1 MKTTIASVTC
11 GGLLL
16 LVIPLLFLS
25 CQNINPFNDI
35 RFPNNTS
42 NYHTPILIEFV
53 DEEQP
58 NIVFPKNLTISISGP
73 DRNLVLSDLESKN
86 HKTVGNLLSLVLSP
100 NAKPSVQHPISFTI
114 TAKGKHYEQVSK
126 NITISTLSNQSYT
139 IPMNYNRLF

>member
-1 MKTTIASVTC
+1 MRTAIASITC

-16 LVIPLLFLS
+16 FVIPLLFVS

-42 NYHTPILIEFV
+42 NYHPPILIEFV
-53 DEEQP
+53 DADQP
-58 NIVFPKNLTISISGP
+58 NVVFPKNLTIAISGA
-73 DRNLVLSDLESKN
+73 DKNLVLSDLESKN
-86 HKTVGNLLSLVLSP
+86 HKIVGNLLSLVLSP

-114 TAKGKHYEQVSK
+114 TAKGQHYEVVCK

-139 IPMNYNRLF
+139 IPMNYE

>member
-1 MKTTIASVTC
+1 MKTTIASITC

-16 LVIPLLFLS
+16 LVIPLLFLR
-25 CQNINPFNDI
+25 CQNINPFNDT
-35 RFPNNTS
+35 RFPNNMS
-42 NYHTPILIEFV
+42 NSHPPILIEFV
-53 DEEQP
+53 DEDQP
-58 NIVFPKNLTISISGP
+58 NIMFPKNLTISISGP

-86 HKTVGNLLSLVLSP
+86 HKIVGNLLSLVLSP

-139 IPMNYNRLF
+139 IPMNYE

>member
-1 MKTTIASVTC
+1 MKKTIASVTC

-35 RFPNNTS
+35 RFPNNMS
-42 NYHTPILIEFV
+42 NSHPPILIEFV
-53 DEEQP
+53 DEDQP
-58 NIVFPKNLTISISGP
+58 NIMFPKNLTISISGP

-86 HKTVGNLLSLVLSP
+86 HKIVGNLLSLVLSP

-139 IPMNYNRLF
+139 ILMNYE

>member
-1 MKTTIASVTC
+1 MKKTIASVTC

-16 LVIPLLFLS
+16 FVIPLLFLS

-35 RFPNNTS
+35 RFPNNMS
-42 NYHTPILIEFV
+42 NSHPPILIEFV
-53 DEEQP
+53 DEDQP
-58 NIVFPKNLTISISGP
+58 NIMFPKNLTISISGP

-86 HKTVGNLLSLVLSP
+86 HKIVGNLLSLVLSP

-139 IPMNYNRLF
+139 IPMNYE

>member
-1 MKTTIASVTC
+1 MKKTIASVTC

-16 LVIPLLFLS
+16 LVIPLLFLR

-35 RFPNNTS
+35 RFPKKITS
-42 NYHTPILIEFV
+42 YHTPILIEFV
-53 DEEQP
+53 DADQP
-58 NIVFPKNLTISISGP
+58 NIMFPKNLTISISGP
-73 DRNLVLSDLESKN
+73 DRNLILSDLESKN
-86 HKTVGNLLSLVLSP
+86 YKIVGNLLSLVLSP

-139 IPMNYNRLF
+139 IPMNYE

>member
-1 MKTTIASVTC
+1 MKTTIASVTR
-11 GGLLL
+11 GGLLQ
-16 LVIPLLFLS
+16 LVISLLFSS

-35 RFPNNTS
+35 RFPKKITS
-42 NYHTPILIEFV
+42 YHTPILIEFI
-53 DEEQP
+53 DEDQP
-58 NIVFPKNLTISISGP
+58 NIMFPKNLTISISGP

-86 HKTVGNLLSLVLSP
+86 HKIVGNLLSLVLSP

-139 IPMNYNRLF
+139 IPMNYE

>member
-35 RFPNNTS
+35 RFPNNMS
-42 NYHTPILIEFV
+42 NSHPPILIEFV
-53 DEEQP
+53 DEDQP
-58 NIVFPKNLTISISGP
+58 NIMFPKNLTISISGP

-86 HKTVGNLLSLVLSP
+86 HKIVGNLLSLVLSP

-139 IPMNYNRLF
+139 IPMNYE

>member
-35 RFPNNTS
+35 RFPNNMS
-42 NYHTPILIEFV
+42 NSHPPILIEFV
-53 DEEQP
+53 DEDQP
-58 NIVFPKNLTISISGP
+58 NIMFPKNLTISISGP

-86 HKTVGNLLSLVLSP
+86 HKIVGNLLSLVLSP
-100 NAKPSVQHPISFTI
+100 NAKPSVKHPISFTI

-139 IPMNYNRLF
+139 IPMNYE

>member
-1 MKTTIASVTC
+1 MKTSIASISRS
-11 GGLLL
+11 GLL
-16 LVIPLLFLS
+16 VFMIPLLFSS

-73 DRNLVLSDLESKN
+73 DKNLVLSDLESKN
-86 HKTVGNLLSLVLSP
+86 HKTAGNLLSLVLSP
-100 NAKPSVQHPISFTI
+100 NAKPSAQHPISFTI
-114 TAKGKHYEQVSK
+114 TAQGKHYEPVSK
-126 NITISTLSNQSYT
+126 NITISTLSNQSFT
-139 IPMNYNRLF
+139 IPLSNRL

>member
-1 MKTTIASVTC
+1 MKKTIASITC

-35 RFPNNTS
+35 RFPNNMS
-42 NYHTPILIEFV
+42 NSHPPILIEFV
-53 DEEQP
+53 DEDQP
-58 NIVFPKNLTISISGP
+58 NIMFPKNLTISISGP

-86 HKTVGNLLSLVLSP
+86 HKIVGNLLSLVLSP

-139 IPMNYNRLF
+139 IPMNYE

>member
-16 LVIPLLFLS
+16 FVIPLLFLS

-35 RFPNNTS
+35 RFPNNMS
-42 NYHTPILIEFV
+42 NSHPPILIEFV
-53 DEEQP
+53 DEDQP
-58 NIVFPKNLTISISGP
+58 NIIFPKNLTISISGP

-86 HKTVGNLLSLVLSP
+86 HKIVGNLLSLVLSP

-139 IPMNYNRLF
+139 IPMNYE

>member
-16 LVIPLLFLS
+16 FVIPLLFLS

-35 RFPNNTS
+35 RFPNNMS
-42 NYHTPILIEFV
+42 NSHPPILIEFV
-53 DEEQP
+53 DEDQP
-58 NIVFPKNLTISISGP
+58 NIMFPKNLTISISGP

-86 HKTVGNLLSLVLSP
+86 HKIVGNLLSLVLSP

-139 IPMNYNRLF
+139 IPMNYE

>member
-35 RFPNNTS
+35 RFPNNMS
-42 NYHTPILIEFV
+42 NSHPPILIEFV
-53 DEEQP
+53 DEDQP
-58 NIVFPKNLTISISGP
+58 NIMFPKNLTISISGP

-86 HKTVGNLLSLVLSP
+86 YKIVGNLLSLVLSP

-139 IPMNYNRLF
+139 IPMNYE